1 MHPFVCTAFL
11 GLLASNDKEQDFS
24 VVFVL
29 DASGSIGVTEFFTQ
43 RLFVQI
49 VAMDFAVNGIGVG
62 IVRVSGNVSVVTPL
76 QVWEN
81 DTQLWNIITDIDYAE
96 GSSPTHEG
104 ISIAASLLGSE
115 GTRNLILFT
124 PGITDSQG
132 TVNATIEA
140 KEAGI
145 NVYVVG
151 IGESVSEEEV
161 YSLASYPPEEY
172 GVSISDYN
180 ALEDILQP
188 LIVSTY
194 LSKLCLQLS

>member
-1 MHPFVCTAFL
+1 MHLFVCTAFL
-11 GLLASNDKEQDFS
+11 GLLASNGKEQDFS

-81 DTQLWNIITDIDYAE
+81 DTQLWNSITDIDYAE

-115 GTRNLILFT
+115 GTRNLILF
-124 PGITDSQG
+124 PAGITDSQG
-132 TVNATIEA
+132 TVNATIAA

-194 LSKLCLQLS
+194 LSKLCLL